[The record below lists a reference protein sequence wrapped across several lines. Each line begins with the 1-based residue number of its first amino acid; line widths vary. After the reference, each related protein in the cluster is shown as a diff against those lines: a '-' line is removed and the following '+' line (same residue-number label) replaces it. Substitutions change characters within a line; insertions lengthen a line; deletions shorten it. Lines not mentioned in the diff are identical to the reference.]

1 MSATRLKRL
10 RGGCG
15 RRLLVVKRCGNE
27 VAVVGR
33 GKKWR
38 WCTGIEGFLVT
49 GWWRIFRRRKWWGIA
64 RRGGMILPVFFVLF
78 FYFLVFVCF
87 FRASWRWVGGGWY
100 EREGW

>member
-15 RRLLVVKRCGNE
+15 RRLLVVKRCGDE

-49 GWWRIFRRRKWWGIA
+49 GWW
-64 RRGGMILPVFFVLF
+64 
-78 FYFLVFVCF
+78 
-87 FRASWRWVGGGWY
+87 
-100 EREGW
+100 